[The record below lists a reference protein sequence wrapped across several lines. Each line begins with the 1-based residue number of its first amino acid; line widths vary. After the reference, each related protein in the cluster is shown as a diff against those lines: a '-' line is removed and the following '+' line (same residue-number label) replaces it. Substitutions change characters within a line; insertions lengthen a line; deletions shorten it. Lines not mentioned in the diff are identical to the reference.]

1 MVAGGHP
8 FKKKQQFSY
17 LMYRKLVSEP
27 NGFVYSCPFY
37 LKQEEID
44 EDDERLLEAFLSKD
58 AGPQVTL
65 ADLIIKKIKEND
77 ANIALG
83 GCCHHDHQM
92 VMSVSFLI
100 LLILIFFKFLFVLEL
115 CRNTAFAQVG

>member
-8 FKKKQQFSY
+8 FFKKITIFIFDVQKTGF
-17 LMYRKLVSEP
+17 RA

-77 ANIALG
+77 ANIASG